1 MENKYSKKYIIS
13 TGLGLQDVDKLSNS
27 KYFLAESQRYIN
39 GEITLDELDGIIT
52 SYYKSKPDVEARSE
66 EADKVA
72 IRISQLIS
80 DDAFSFTV
88 GQFISVHSYLFDGI
102 IKNSGKLRE
111 YNFTKPEW
119 VLDNASVT
127 YGDFRQLKQT
137 LEYDFSV
144 EQSYNYKGQ
153 SIDSIIDHLAVFISN
168 LWQIHVF
175 EEGNTRTT
183 AVFVIKYLRSL
194 GFDITN
200 DEFAKNAWYFR
211 NALVRANYTNISKG
225 IFEDRSFLVLF
236 LRNLLLGE
244 NNALENKNLHVNNS
258 LPVDESKETRIVRIM
273 EDNPS
278 ITLDEIAKELGV
290 SLRTVK
296 SLVSTLQAEGMIE
309 RQNGKRYARWIIVR
323 KP

>member
-39 GEITLDELDGIIT
+39 GEITLDELDGIIA

-88 GQFISVHSYLFDGI
+88 GQFISIHSYLFDGI

-144 EQSYNYKGQ
+144 EQSFNYKGQ
-153 SIDSIIDHLAVFISN
+153 SIDSIIDHLSIFIAN

-258 LPVDESKETRIVRIM
+258 LPVDGSKETRIVRIM

-296 SLVSTLQAEGMIE
+296 SLVSTMQAEGIIE
-309 RQNGKRYARWIIVR
+309 RQNGKRYARWVIIC
-323 KP
+323 

>member
-1 MENKYSKKYIIS
+1 MESKYSKKYIIS

-39 GEITLDELDGIIT
+39 GEISLDELDGIIT
-52 SYYKSKPDVEARSE
+52 SYYKNKPDALDRGE

-72 IRISQLIS
+72 IRISKLIS

-88 GQFISVHSYLFDGI
+88 GQLLSIHSYLFNGI
-102 IKNSGKLRE
+102 IKNSGKLRD

-119 VLDNASVT
+119 VLDNASVS
-127 YGDFRQLKQT
+127 YGDYRQLKQT

-144 EQSYNYKGQ
+144 ERNFNYKGQ
-153 SIDSIIDHLAVFISN
+153 SIDSIIDHLAIFIAN
-168 LWQIHVF
+168 LWQIHAF

-225 IFEDRSFLVLF
+225 IFEDRSFLILF
-236 LRNLLLGE
+236 LKNLLLGE
-244 NNALENKNLHVNNS
+244 KNKLESKELHVNNS
-258 LPVDESKETRIVRIM
+258 SSVAESKETRIVHIM
-273 EDNPS
+273 ENNPS
-278 ITLDEIAKELGV
+278 ITLNEIAKDLGI

-296 SLVSTLQAEGMIE
+296 SLVSTLQTEGVIE
-309 RQNGKRYARWIIVR
+309 RQNGKRYARWVIIH
-323 KP
+323 KS